1 MTCQLHLSSW
11 FGVEVQQ
18 LLAFHTWH
26 LGDESFEC
34 RDDQCID
41 FACCCVQVSF
51 IFKDHSR
58 AWTTVTTLMA
68 SCGTNFST
76 TRVSGVKEWW
86 SQRNRLHSAFFGS
99 KKGVTSLRH
108 QIHTIHTM
116 THASWF
122 TLITLLGLLLAIFD
136 KASNTILTFCLVG
149 AIVLSTVSFPEMPEM
164 STWVPEYSYLHQRC
178 SVSDLNKISRF
189 CLCWRLSTTILQ
201 HNILRPATI
210 PQRQKGLK
218 CWWNISHCEK
228 WQDHPEGNCRSPG
241 ARTGAVPTCFFC
253 WELSWYSLTLIK
265 PHRILTRTTPVRV
278 SCLLILPF
286 PTRLFGVERC
296 RKCKGSNRR
305 FAPG

>member
-58 AWTTVTTLMA
+58 AWTIVTTLMA

-76 TRVSGVKEWW
+76 TRVSGVKEWS

-108 QIHTIHTM
+108 QIQTIHTM

-122 TLITLLGLLLAIFD
+122 TLVTLLGLLLAIFD

-164 STWVPEYSYLHQRC
+164 STWLPEY
-178 SVSDLNKISRF
+178 
-189 CLCWRLSTTILQ
+189 LSTCTSLLSFRPQQNFQVLFVLTIINYDPTAQYPTACDYPTEAERVEMLVEYK
-201 HNILRPATI
+201 L
-210 PQRQKGLK
+210 
-218 CWWNISHCEK
+218 SHCEK

-241 ARTGAVPTCFFC
+241 ARTGAVPTCFFAVNC
-253 WELSWYSLTLIK
+253 HGQFDFDKAT
-265 PHRILTRTTPVRV
+265 PH
-278 SCLLILPF
+278 SD
-286 PTRLFGVERC
+286 
-296 RKCKGSNRR
+296 
-305 FAPG
+305 